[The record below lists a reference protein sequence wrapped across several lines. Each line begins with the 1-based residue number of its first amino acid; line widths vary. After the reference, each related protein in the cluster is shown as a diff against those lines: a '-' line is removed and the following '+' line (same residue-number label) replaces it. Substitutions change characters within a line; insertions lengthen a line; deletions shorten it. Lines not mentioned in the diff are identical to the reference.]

1 MLISVSLLTSTS
13 IILNVVE
20 ADPGVNIRVLNS
32 PINLGETLNFEWST
46 DSGESGRAYIE
57 IITPDGQI
65 GSSMESNTP
74 GGRTHSAHYTD
85 PPMAGEY
92 TINIVVYLD
101 SGAPIGGTT
110 TFQVSSTKPAQLNL
124 GLQVSTDRSK
134 YSLGDI
140 VHIYVDL
147 QVEASV
153 NLYIQEPFQAS
164 AQTIYMG
171 HLSPGR
177 EGRSYTIGDFSG
189 AIGTYTIRSEAVN
202 PHNTEW
208 AATEFIVEDSSG
220 GPSASGAWSLDVS
233 PTIATASPGGTAQY
247 TVYVYGDAGQR
258 IRLWVAQTYTSSF
271 SHNEELAPFTSI
283 LTVQIDPNQPSGTFA
298 LTILGQNL
306 DSPSEQDSITVQL
319 NVDSSD
325 GQQPFSDGVGSL
337 FDFTISLAPSSQ
349 TVKQGNTAQ
358 FQIQL
363 TYSDSSWAGTPVNY
377 QITGL
382 SSEITWTPI
391 DGGLFTLSTSSIT
404 PPGTY
409 TFTVIGSAQG
419 VTHQT
424 TGTLIV
430 STEST
435 TSQTT
440 STTQTTTSQTTT
452 SQTQVIDD
460 FMILPSPV
468 EQTINQGETATYSL
482 TIDKS
487 GEFNDLVTLTSV
499 TSEPPGS
506 TLDLTIKDGTPKFI
520 STLNIKTPAS
530 TPPETYT
537 ITVEASGGGKIHTAT
552 LTLIVKENTQ
562 PASSSTKTTSNTQE
576 DKISEPNP
584 FDLLSDQTN
593 LLLAII
599 IFILAIALITILV
612 RRGRG
617 SRSAPARIDAP
628 TRYCA
633 ECGKPSKTSDPFCS
647 SCGKRLD

>member
-1 MLISVSLLTSTS
+1 
-13 IILNVVE
+13 VVE

-46 DSGESGRAYIE
+46 DSGEVGTAYID
-57 IITPDGQI
+57 IITPDGKI
-65 GSSMESNTP
+65 GSSMQSRTP

-92 TINIVVYLD
+92 TINIEVYLD
-101 SGAPIGGTT
+101 SGGPIGGTA
-110 TFQVSSTKPAQLNL
+110 TFQVSSTEPAHLDL

-140 VHIYVDL
+140 VYIYVDL

-164 AQTIYMG
+164 AQIIYMG

-177 EGRSYTIGDFSG
+177 ESRSYAIGDFSD
-189 AIGTYTIRSEAVN
+189 AIGTYTVRAEAVN

-220 GPSASGAWSLDVS
+220 GPSAIGAWSLDVS

-306 DSPSEQDSITVQL
+306 DSPSEQDSMTVQL
-319 NVDSSD
+319 NVDSG
-325 GQQPFSDGVGSL
+325 GQQPPSDGGIGSL
-337 FDFTISLAPSSQ
+337 FDFTISLSPSSQ

-358 FQIQL
+358 YQIQL
-363 TYSDSSWAGTPVNY
+363 TYSDPSWAGTSVNY

-382 SSEITWTPI
+382 SSGITWTPI
-391 DGGLFTLSTSSIT
+391 DGGLFSLSTSSIT
-404 PPGTY
+404 QPGTY

-424 TGTLIV
+424 TGVIIV

-435 TSQTT
+435 TSQAT
-440 STTQTTTSQTTT
+440 STTQTTTSQT
-452 SQTQVIDD
+452 QVIGD
-460 FMILPSPV
+460 FIILPSPI
-468 EQTINQGETATYSL
+468 EHTINQGDTATYSL

-487 GEFNDLVTLTSV
+487 GEFTDPVALTRI
-499 TSEPPGS
+499 TGEPTGS
-506 TLDLTIKDGTPKFI
+506 TSDLTIKDGAPRFTSI
-520 STLNIKTPAS
+520 LTIEVSDSTQPG
-530 TPPETYT
+530 TYT

-552 LTLIVKENTQ
+552 LTLIVNENTQ
-562 PASSSTKTTSNTQE
+562 LTSSSTTTSNTQE
-576 DKISEPNP
+576 SKTSESNSL
-584 FDLLSDQTN
+584 DLLSDPTN
-593 LLLAII
+593 LLLII
-599 IFILAIALITILV
+599 TILILAIVLITILA
-612 RRGRG
+612 RRNRG
-617 SRSAPARIDAP
+617 SRSAPARIHAP

-633 ECGKPSKTSDPFCS
+633 ECGKPSKTGDPFCS